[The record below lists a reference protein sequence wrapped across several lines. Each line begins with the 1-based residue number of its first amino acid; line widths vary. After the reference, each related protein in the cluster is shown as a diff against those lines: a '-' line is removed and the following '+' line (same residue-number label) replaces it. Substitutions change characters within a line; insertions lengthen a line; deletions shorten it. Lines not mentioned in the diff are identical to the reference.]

1 MGADRPEGAVA
12 QRHRATDLTKSGEP
26 CVAISCSAR
35 RSRERGKWCKHTRN
49 SYCTPCSTSGK
60 KYSGSKKGMCTC
72 TRQLLSLCGCYEAP
86 PPATHLSRSAHRR
99 GNGRP
104 ASGLPAPP
112 PRTERRVG
120 ATAGRRSTSSAE
132 RGPSARAPRSHDAV
146 GHAVFSDR
154 CARKDRAREWA
165 VACWHRGPSP
175 LQCMEDARPTI
186 GRRTHGT
193 QTGDFQASRGWGRE
207 IAALRCGA
215 CARAHALF
223 RRSSVP
229 T

>member
-1 MGADRPEGAVA
+1 MA

-112 PRTERRVG
+112 PRTERRV
-120 ATAGRRSTSSAE
+120 AAQHQQRRARAQRSRTAFARCSRPCRIQRQVRAE
-132 RGPSARAPRSHDAV
+132 GPCTRVGSGVLAPRSEPAAV
-146 GHAVFSDR
+146 HG
-154 CARKDRAREWA
+154 
-165 VACWHRGPSP
+165 
-175 LQCMEDARPTI
+175 RPTI